1 LRFGALLL
9 RLEEPLIGA
18 RSLAP
23 PEELPS
29 QHGGFMRRLT
39 LFVAIILVSLCTIAS
54 AQVRGRGRLQGI
66 VTDKSTSKP
75 LVGAVVTISLP
86 SGNTTPIVSK
96 TDSRGRW
103 SALGLTSGLWN
114 IDIVAPG
121 YQTSRGTAN
130 VSETQQF
137 PMIQTGMN
145 PQVVEETQA
154 AAVAQTPLIPKEA
167 ADAITEGQDLMKL
180 KEGDPAPAGGAAVT
194 ANDVHENAKKAV
206 TDFEKAMPLI
216 PVDKPEGKRI
226 HDQLLQLMAQAYYR
240 AGDLPKAIATLE
252 AVTAA
257 DPANTPEA
265 VLLAN
270 LYLQNGQLDA
280 GKSLLEKLPASA
292 ITDPNAYINV
302 GILFLNKN
310 NPTDAAT
317 YFAKAIEMNPKGGD
331 GFYYRGLAYA
341 QLKKNAEARSDFEQV
356 LALAPDSP
364 EAKDAKAMLAALP
377 KK

>member
-1 LRFGALLL
+1 
-9 RLEEPLIGA
+9 
-18 RSLAP
+18 
-23 PEELPS
+23 
-29 QHGGFMRRLT
+29 MRRHT
-39 LFVAIILVSLCTIAS
+39 LFAAIILVSLSTIAS
-54 AQVRGRGRLQGI
+54 AQVRGTGRLQGML
-66 VTDKSTSKP
+66 TDKTTGKP
-75 LVGAVVTISLP
+75 VVGAVVTISLP

-96 TDSRGRW
+96 SDSRGHW
-103 SALGLTSGLWN
+103 SALGLTSGAWN

-121 YQTSRGTAN
+121 YQTTRGTAS
-130 VSETQQF
+130 VSETR
-137 PMIQTGMN
+137 PSSMIQTAMA
-145 PQVVEETQA
+145 PQVVEEAPT
-154 AAVAQTPLIPKEA
+154 AAVQQTPLVPKEA

-180 KEGDPAPAGGAAVT
+180 KEGDPAPATETAGSAATVT
-194 ANDVHENAKKAV
+194 ANDVRENAKKAIA
-206 TDFEKAMPLI
+206 DFEKALPLV
-216 PVDKPEGKRI
+216 PVDKPEGQHI

-257 DPANTPEA
+257 DPSNMPEA

-280 GKSLLEKLPASA
+280 GKSLLEKLPPSA

-310 NPTDAAT
+310 NPADAVT

-341 QLKKNAEARSDFEQV
+341 QLKKNAESRSDFEQV
-356 LALAPDSP
+356 VALAPDSP
-364 EAKDAKAMLAALP
+364 EAKDSKAMLAALP

>member
-1 LRFGALLL
+1 
-9 RLEEPLIGA
+9 
-18 RSLAP
+18 
-23 PEELPS
+23 
-29 QHGGFMRRLT
+29 MRRLT
-39 LFVAIILVSLCTIAS
+39 LFVAVILVSLSTIAS

-75 LVGAVVTISLP
+75 VVGAVVTISLP

-103 SALGLTSGLWN
+103 SALGLTTGLWN

-137 PMIQTGMN
+137 PMIQTGMA
-145 PQVVEETQA
+145 PQVVEEAQT
-154 AAVAQTPLIPKEA
+154 AAVQQTPLIPKEA

-180 KEGDPAPAGGAAVT
+180 KEGDPAPAGGAAASTAATVT
-194 ANDVHENAKKAV
+194 ANDVRENSKKAV
-206 TDFEKAMPLI
+206 ADFEKAMPLV

-252 AVTAA
+252 EVTAA
-257 DPANTPEA
+257 DPTNTPEA

-280 GKSLLEKLPASA
+280 GKSLLEKLPPSA

-310 NPTDAAT
+310 NPTDAVT

-356 LALAPDSP
+356 VALAPDSP
-364 EAKDAKAMLAALP
+364 EAKDSKAMLAALP